1 MSKKAIKDYW
11 AIGKGL
17 RPTGR
22 GSHWPK
28 TGQYE
33 HQKNYIYN
41 GMKYIHQKKLK
52 SNSLY
57 IKS

>member
-41 GMKYIHQKKLK
+41 GMKYIHQK
-52 SNSLY
+52 S
-57 IKS
+57 